1 MKMWFMDG
9 ETVVKLDP
17 SGVLLRKDQESTP
30 NLKVGDRF
38 FDCAN
43 GRWAT
48 LIRIRPEEE
57 ALGAPFEAL
66 YDGCERFSSFIGT
79 AMYCDIGEVISES
92 R

>member
-1 MKMWFMDG
+1 MSWIQEDSLRRNSQG
-9 ETVVKLDP
+9 I
-17 SGVLLRKDQESTP
+17 LLRKSQDRAP
-30 NLKVGDRF
+30 NLNGGDRF

-48 LIRIRPEEE
+48 LLRIRPVNE

-66 YDGCERFSSFIGT
+66 YDGCDRFAAFIGV
-79 AMYCDIGEVISES
+79 AMHCDIGEIRRGS

>member
-1 MKMWFMDG
+1 MSWIQEDG
-9 ETVVKLDP
+9 LSRNKQ
-17 SGVLLRKDQESTP
+17 GILLRKGQTTP
-30 NLKVGDRF
+30 SLNIGDRF

-48 LIRIRPEEE
+48 LLRIRPVEE

-66 YDGCERFSSFIGT
+66 YDGCELFSPFVGV
-79 AMYCDIGEVISES
+79 AMHCDIGEVISES

>member
-1 MKMWFMDG
+1 MSWIQEDG
-9 ETVVKLDP
+9 LSRNKQ
-17 SGVLLRKDQESTP
+17 GILLRKGQEVPTL
-30 NLKVGDRF
+30 NVGDRF

-48 LIRIRPEEE
+48 LLRIRPMDE

-66 YDGCERFSSFIGT
+66 YDGCERFDPFVGV
-79 AMYCDIGEVISES
+79 AMHCDIGEVLRAS